1 MTNNGYR
8 QKDFGQPV
16 KRYCQFLE
24 IEDNPKLIELYR
36 MMHSRAEAWPEVLA
50 GIREAG
56 ILEMELYIVGNK
68 VVMIVDTPIDF
79 DWDSA
84 MARLAS
90 MPRQA
95 EWEAAV
101 AALQGCSPDAT
112 SDQKWTMMERMFHL
126 YD

>member
-68 VVMIVDTPIDF
+68 VVMIVDTTIDF

>member
-16 KRYCQFLE
+16 KRYCQFLD

-68 VVMIVDTPIDF
+68 VVMIVDTPLDF

>member
-68 VVMIVDTPIDF
+68 VVMIVDTPLDF

>member
-84 MARLAS
+84 MARLAT